1 MKAPG
6 PQLSRPAGDK
16 RLERDGQAVR
26 FGRGQKIEHA
36 RRRIP
41 GAAEAAPGI
50 RQLGVL
56 HLFSPRL
63 A

>member
-1 MKAPG
+1 MKAPA
-6 PQLSRPAGDK
+6 PQLARPAGDK
-16 RLERDGQAVR
+16 CLQRGGQAVR
-26 FGRGQKIEHA
+26 SGRGQKIEHA
-36 RRRIP
+36 QRREP

-56 HLFSPRL
+56 HRFSPRL